1 MPVKKGNVTLAI
13 CFGFFLLC
21 ALSMGNRMYLLIA
34 IIIALAWLF
43 SFASVRMAEKSV
55 KVENALSGLKVN
67 RGE

>member
-34 IIIALAWLF
+34 IIIASRWKTPSAARRSTAARW
-43 SFASVRMAEKSV
+43 
-55 KVENALSGLKVN
+55 
-67 RGE
+67 